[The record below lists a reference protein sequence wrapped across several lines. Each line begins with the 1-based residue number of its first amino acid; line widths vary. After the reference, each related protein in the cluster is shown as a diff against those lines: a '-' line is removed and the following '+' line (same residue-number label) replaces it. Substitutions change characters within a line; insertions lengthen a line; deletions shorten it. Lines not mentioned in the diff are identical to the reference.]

1 MYSKLKLLCICFLTC
16 SLCSFAYAA
25 KKKIELKN
33 ELQVLIDVS
42 GSMRKNDPH
51 NLRIPAIK
59 LLINLLPEGTKA
71 GIWVFAENTK
81 ALVKTGI
88 VNKKWKKNALK
99 KINRIHSRGLLTNI
113 EGAIQ
118 NAAKEWFKSTE
129 KQNRHLIILTDG
141 MVDVSK
147 DIMQSAESRARV
159 MSDQIPL
166 LQQAGVKVQTIALS
180 NEADAELL
188 NKLALDTQGWSET
201 ALSANQLQK
210 VFFKLFKQALPQD
223 SVPIIGN
230 SFSID
235 KSIKE
240 FSVLLFKEA
249 GAPEIQLITPDKK
262 IIKNR
267 GKGKKVTWLSD
278 KNYDL
283 ITIKEPKSGEWG
295 IVTKMDPENQVMI
308 VTDLKFEVDEL
319 PNHILSNENITV
331 SGFFTDQQQ
340 LISRKDFLDLIE
352 LSVQQLGGLKWKMLA
367 VKEKQGLFSVELGAD
382 LKKGR
387 HIFTMVADGKT
398 FKREV
403 SKTIEVIESVIRVK
417 KKVNINAR
425 TVTIELIPNELVVN
439 TDMMSVEATVTQ
451 LGKDA
456 EKRVIE
462 KSAGQWLL
470 IVEAA
475 KNGGSKMV
483 NFSIMANTVQ
493 GESISPDILP
503 VVINEAM
510 FVPLKISV
518 NEVDKTEAVKSEIK
532 TIEKEKDKEDKQ
544 EEIAE
549 EPINWVKTSLFVAI
563 ANIIFIAAGFF
574 GFKFFKKQAA
584 MKQETLLSRLD

>member
-25 KKKIELKN
+25 KKKVELKN

-71 GIWVFAENTK
+71 GILVFAENTK
-81 ALVKTGI
+81 VLVKTGT

-113 EGAIQ
+113 EDAIQ
-118 NAAKEWFKSTE
+118 NASKAWFESTE
-129 KQNRHLIILTDG
+129 KQNRHLILLTDG
-141 MVDVSK
+141 VVDISK

-159 MSDQIPL
+159 MSEQIPL

-180 NEADAELL
+180 KEADAELL
-188 NKLALDTQGWSET
+188 DKLALDTQGWSET
-201 ALSANQLQK
+201 ALSSDQLQK

-223 SVPIIGN
+223 SVPIVGN

-249 GAPEIQLITPDKK
+249 GAPEVQLVTPDKK

-267 GKGKKVTWLSD
+267 GKGKKATWLSD
-278 KNYDL
+278 ENYDL

-295 IVTKMDPENQVMI
+295 IVAKMDPENQVMI

-331 SGFFTDQQQ
+331 SGFFTDQQK

-367 VKEKQGLFSVELGAD
+367 VKGKQGLFSVELGAD

-417 KKVNINAR
+417 KKVDINAR
-425 TVTIELIPNELVVN
+425 TVTIELIPNELAVN

-451 LGKDA
+451 LGKGA

-470 IVEAA
+470 IVDAA
-475 KNGGSKMV
+475 KNGDSKMV

-493 GESISPDILP
+493 GVSISPDILP

-510 FVPLKISV
+510 FVPFKISV

-549 EPINWVKTSLFVAI
+549 EPINWMKTSLFVAI